1 VPCALQHVQQEL
13 VQDGLGTARTLN
25 DHAGD
30 GVQRGG
36 VGPTWTQQHSRHNP
50 SVMAK

>member
-13 VQDGLGTARTLN
+13 VQDGLGTARALD
-25 DHAGD
+25 DHAGG

-36 VGPTWTQQHSRHNP
+36 MGPTCTHYHRAVS
-50 SVMAK
+50 A